1 MRSQDQSGNQRT
13 TSGESGA
20 QFEISAILPKDGI
33 RPRIIDA
40 FHSSLSQAISRG
52 TQSEK
57 SHEVACQPSC
67 VNKKRPCAGH
77 VAANSCAMLCQCCA
91 HQGSYQVSISL
102 FLCHLMFCKTT
113 IKEWDR
119 IGHRTEIL
127 AGYHVSSS
135 WYRPSTLSPAWQSH

>member
-57 SHEVACQPSC
+57 SHEVANSITSGIPPANPPVST
-67 VNKKRPCAGH
+67 KKGH
-77 VAANSCAMLCQCCA
+77 VLAMWHQIVVPCCA
-91 HQGSYQVSISL
+91 NVVP
-102 FLCHLMFCKTT
+102 
-113 IKEWDR
+113 IKVHTR
-119 IGHRTEIL
+119 FQYLYFFAI
-127 AGYHVSSS
+127 
-135 WYRPSTLSPAWQSH
+135 

>member
-1 MRSQDQSGNQRT
+1 MSLRHQTERGNLHELAQYTFMIT

-40 FHSSLSQAISRG
+40 FHPSLSQAISRS

-57 SHEVACQPSC
+57 SHEVANSITSGIPPANPPVST
-67 VNKKRPCAGH
+67 KKGH

-91 HQGSYQVSISL
+91 HQGSYQVSISFNISISL
-102 FLCHLMFCKTT
+102 
-113 IKEWDR
+113 
-119 IGHRTEIL
+119 
-127 AGYHVSSS
+127 
-135 WYRPSTLSPAWQSH
+135 PSDVLQNNN